1 MIHTVGVFDEG
12 EDKVDKGGGRKE
24 EEGDVRGEVKR
35 RVDEIKFEK
44 MGTVCRQ

>member
-1 MIHTVGVFDEG
+1 MRERTKSTRTE
-12 EDKVDKGGGRKE
+12 GGRK